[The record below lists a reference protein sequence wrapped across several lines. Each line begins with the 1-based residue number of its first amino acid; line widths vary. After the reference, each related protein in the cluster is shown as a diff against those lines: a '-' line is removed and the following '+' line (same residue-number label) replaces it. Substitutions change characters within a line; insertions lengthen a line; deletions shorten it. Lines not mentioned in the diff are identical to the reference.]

1 MTSSCLE
8 YVWLDANS
16 NFRSK
21 TRIIH
26 GFVKS
31 QSEGLLANVPV
42 WNYDGS
48 STGQAECDNSEITLI
63 PCAIFK
69 DPFRNPDR
77 DFLILCSTYNAN
89 GDALKTNNRHAAE
102 QTFTES
108 AVAEHAPQFGIEQEY
123 YIFNTIAEKPLG
135 TIAEKPLG
143 YSYSMKPGQY
153 YCGVGALC
161 AFGRPIV
168 EEHLKKCLI
177 AGIKIC
183 GINAEVS
190 PGQWEFQIGVCD
202 GIEVADHL
210 WMARYVLDR
219 VAENHETYISY
230 HPKPVFGDWS
240 GSGGHTNFSTAKTRN
255 PDGGLDAIYAAI
267 EKLKNNHIDHIHV
280 YGKDISMR
288 LTGKHET
295 SSFFS
300 FTSGVANR
308 NVSVRIGN
316 ETVKNGCGYF
326 EDRRPNSNMDPYLV
340 TAKIFETVCLSKPN
354 V

>member
-8 YVWLDANS
+8 YIWLDANS

-26 GFVKS
+26 GFVERL
-31 QSEGLLANVPV
+31 EGSLANVPI

-48 STGQAECDNSEITLI
+48 STGQAECENSEITLI

-69 DPFRNPDR
+69 DPFRDPDR
-77 DFLILCSTYNAN
+77 DFLILCSTYNSN

-102 QTFTES
+102 RIFTKE
-108 AVAEHAPQFGIEQEY
+108 AVAEHVPQFGIEQEY
-123 YIFNTIAEKPLG
+123 YIFNSITDKP
-135 TIAEKPLG
+135 IG
-143 YSYSMKPGQY
+143 YSDNMMPGQY

-168 EEHLKKCLI
+168 EDHLKKCLI

-210 WMARYVLDR
+210 WTARYILDR
-219 VAENHETYISY
+219 VAENHGTYISY
-230 HPKPVFGDWS
+230 HPKPVYGNWS
-240 GSGGHTNFSTAKTRN
+240 GSGGHTNFSTVKTRN

-267 EKLKNNHIDHIHV
+267 EKLKNNHIDHIQI

-288 LTGKHET
+288 LTGRHET

-308 NVSVRIGN
+308 NVSIRIGYDA
-316 ETVKNGCGYF
+316 VKNGCGYF

-340 TAKIFETVCLSKPN
+340 VSKLFDTVCLSKTN

>member
-1 MTSSCLE
+1 MTYSCLE
-8 YVWLDANS
+8 YIWLDSNS

-21 TRIIH
+21 TRLIADFN
-26 GFVKS
+26 GS
-31 QSEGLLANVPV
+31 LENVPI

-48 STGQAECDNSEITLI
+48 STGQAECANSEITLI

-77 DFLILCSTYNAN
+77 DFLILCSTYDSSGNP
-89 GDALKTNNRHAAE
+89 LTTNNRHTAE
-102 QTFTES
+102 QIFS
-108 AVAEHAPQFGIEQEY
+108 ADAVAEHVPQFGIEQEY
-123 YIFNTIAEKPLG
+123 YIFNSITEKPIG
-135 TIAEKPLG
+135 H
-143 YSYSMKPGQY
+143 SDNMMPGQY

-168 EEHLKKCLI
+168 EDHLKKCLI

-202 GIEVADHL
+202 GIEVSDHL
-210 WMARYVLDR
+210 WMARYILDR
-219 VAENHETYISY
+219 VAENHGTYINY
-230 HPKPVFGDWS
+230 HPKPVYGNWS
-240 GSGGHTNFSTAKTRN
+240 GSGGHTNFSTVKTRN

-267 EKLKNNHIDHIHV
+267 EKLKNNHIDHIYI

-288 LTGKHET
+288 LTGRHET

-308 NVSVRIGN
+308 NVSIRIGN

-340 TAKIFETVCLSKPN
+340 TAKIFDTVCLSKTN